1 MITPVLYCRPMIVR
15 ALTLCG
21 VIAPLAAV
29 VGIPL
34 TTDSDAILLS
44 ETINDHAPYRSSHAS
59 TIVETAQ
66 HHLVA
71 AWFGGTAERNPDV
84 GIWLARRAQRGWEP
98 AAEVATG
105 IQPDGKRYPTWN
117 PVLFQAPSGL
127 LFLFYKVGPSTSEW
141 WGVVKTS
148 RDEGRTWSDARR
160 LPDGILGPIKDK
172 PVALRDGTWLAGSSE
187 EGGPQGWR
195 VHFERSR
202 DEGRTWEQ
210 IGPIA
215 KGAGFDAIQPT
226 ILFPPGGQ
234 LEALCRTKQGVIAM
248 TWSSDDG
255 STWTP
260 LAAAPLPNPN
270 SGIDAV
276 TLADGRLL
284 VVYNHAGHEPGHA
297 NGPRYPLD
305 VAISRDGLKW
315 EHVLVLEDE
324 PRRDGYAY
332 PAVIQT
338 SDRLVHVTYTWDR
351 TTIKHIVMDPAK
363 LRAR

>member
-1 MITPVLYCRPMIVR
+1 MIIR
-15 ALTLCG
+15 ALTTCG
-21 VIAPLAAV
+21 VLASVAV
-29 VGIPL
+29 VGTQR
-34 TTDSDAILLS
+34 TTNRDAILLS

-59 TIVETAQ
+59 TIVETAR

-84 GIWLARRAQRGWEP
+84 GIWVARRAQKGWEP
-98 AAEVATG
+98 ATEVATG

-117 PVLFQAPSGL
+117 PVLFQAPNGL
-127 LFLFYKVGPSTSEW
+127 LVLFYKVGPSPSEW

-148 RDEGRTWSDARR
+148 GDEGRTWSDGHR
-160 LPDGILGPIKDK
+160 LPVGILGPIKDK
-172 PVALRDGTWLAGSSE
+172 PVLMRDGTWLAGSSE
-187 EGGPQGWR
+187 EGGPGWR

-202 DEGRTWEQ
+202 DVGRTWEK
-210 IGPIA
+210 IGPVA
-215 KGAGFDAIQPT
+215 RGAGFDAIQPT
-226 ILFPPGGQ
+226 ILFPPGDK

-248 TWSSDDG
+248 TWSSDQG
-255 STWTP
+255 TTWTP
-260 LAAAPLPNPN
+260 LADAALPNPN

-284 VVYNHAGHEPGHA
+284 LVYNHATNASGRA

-305 VAISRDGLKW
+305 VAISRDGLRW

-324 PRRDGYAY
+324 PLRDGYAY

-338 SDRLVHVTYTWDR
+338 SDGLVHVTYTWDR
-351 TTIKHIVMDPAK
+351 KTIKHVVIDPAK
-363 LRAR
+363 LGER

>member
-1 MITPVLYCRPMIVR
+1 MVVH
-15 ALTLCG
+15 ALTTCG
-21 VIAPLAAV
+21 VLASLAAL
-29 VGIPL
+29 VGIQR
-34 TTDSDAILLS
+34 TTDRDAILLS

-66 HHLVA
+66 HRLVA

-84 GIWLARRAQRGWEP
+84 GIWVAHRAQKGWEP
-98 AAEVATG
+98 AVEVATG

-117 PVLFQAPSGL
+117 PVLFQARNGL
-127 LFLFYKVGPSTSEW
+127 LFLFYKVGPSPSEW

-148 RDEGRTWSDARR
+148 GDEGRTWSDARR

-172 PVALRDGTWLAGSSE
+172 PVLLRDGTWLAGSSE
-187 EGGPQGWR
+187 EEGPLGWR

-202 DEGRTWEQ
+202 DEGRTWDK
-210 IGPIA
+210 IGPIG

-226 ILFPPGGQ
+226 IVFPAGGK

-248 TWSSDDG
+248 TWSSDNG

-270 SGIDAV
+270 SGIDAI
-276 TLADGRLL
+276 TLVDGRLL
-284 VVYNHAGHEPGHA
+284 LVYNHAA
-297 NGPRYPLD
+297 NVAGRTSGPRFPLD

-315 EHVLVLEDE
+315 EHVLELEDE

-351 TTIKHIVMDPAK
+351 TTIKHAVIDPAK